1 MKPRFYG
8 YTRASTIGQQ
18 YTYES
23 QRKAIQAEYD
33 SRFKETHDF
42 GGWHEDKAVSGGKP
56 FTERTEGLKLWVL
69 AQPGDVI
76 CFSKMD
82 RAFRNLGDLCLMM
95 QMAEAKKVG
104 LRFLDLQLDTGT
116 ALGKFVAHL
125 LGSVAELERHWVS
138 TRTKEAYAIR
148 RDKGLPHGNRPP
160 AGWKKNSAGQ
170 WDWDKP
176 ERAIV
181 EWAIDQHDNK
191 FVSWKKISDYLKS
204 KGIRRSN
211 GDGYHQQWLIYAQ
224 KAKEAD
230 YPMRDG
236 WREICTH
243 GGSIKRGE
251 ANRQPERPGGRRLTH
266 AGDQARR
273 AGVSS
278 PSGDPCLPPYQKPEK
293 NPPCSDHQTPN
304 APPSPAPVQST
315 EEDSASQSD

>member
-1 MKPRFYG
+1 MKPKFYG

-33 SRFKETHDF
+33 ARYKETHDF

-56 FTERTEGLKLWVL
+56 FTERAEGLKLWVL

-76 CFSKMD
+76 CFAKMD

-95 QMAEAKKVG
+95 QMSEAKKIG

-160 AGWKKNSAGQ
+160 AGWKKNSAGE
-170 WDWDKP
+170 WDWDKS

-181 EWAIDQHDNK
+181 AWAVDQHDNK
-191 FVSWKKISDYLKS
+191 FQSWKKISVYLKS
-204 KGIRRSN
+204 KGIRRAN
-211 GDGYHQQWLIYAQ
+211 GDGYHQQWLTYAK
-224 KAKEAD
+224 KAMEAD
-230 YPMRDG
+230 YPQRDG

-251 ANRQPERPGGRRLTH
+251 SNQPARRGGRQPSH
-266 AGDQARR
+266 AGDLRR
-273 AGVSS
+273 KAGVSLQS
-278 PSGDPCLPPYQKPEK
+278 GGPSLPLYQKPEK
-293 NPPCSDHQTPN
+293 TPLDSDHQTQT
-304 APPSPAPVQST
+304 APPNPAPAQST
-315 EEDSASQSD
+315 EAGSASQSD